1 MTANQST
8 ASETNSEPEDPSD
21 RDSVWT
27 WGLSTFRDRTAA
39 PTPAPGGGSAAMV
52 SAAIGTGLILMALRV
67 TLAKAKSEDESRGL
81 ETLIGGAEELM
92 ARISEFADT
101 DIEAFDGFMA
111 ALRLPKATDE
121 EKAVRKAAMADATIV
136 ATEVPLN
143 AAAACLEGL
152 DLAIRAEGLVADMI
166 VSDVGAG
173 AALLHGALQGVLLN
187 VDVNTRGLKDAVAK
201 ADYERSRA
209 HLAATGAARHATIA
223 ERMAARFA

>member
-1 MTANQST
+1 MTANQNT
-8 ASETNSEPEDPSD
+8 TPDTNPPSAQD
-21 RDSVWT
+21 TGRDSVWT
-27 WGLSTFRDRTAA
+27 WDLSTFRDRTAD

-52 SAAIGTGLILMALRV
+52 SAAIGTGLVLMALRV
-67 TLAKAKSEDESRGL
+67 TLAKAKSDDESHDL
-81 ETLIGGAEELM
+81 QTLIGGGEELM

-111 ALRLPKATDE
+111 ALRLPKSTDE
-121 EKAVRKAAMADATIV
+121 EKAARKAAMADATIV

-152 DLAIRAEGLVADMI
+152 DLAIRAEGLVGDMI

-173 AALLHGALQGVLLN
+173 ATLLHGALQGVVLN
-187 VDVNTRGLKDAVAK
+187 VDVNTRGMKDAVAK
-201 ADYERSRA
+201 ADYERSRS
-209 HLAATGAARHATIA
+209 HLAETGAARNATIA